1 MPSYGVFGWQ
11 KPCHLLQEGYAS
23 SFEELL
29 AETRWEGYGPTSGNP
44 ACRDCMVHSGF
55 GASAVEE
62 GLSSWRGFIAMAR
75 AALAGPRIG
84 APPAGRLA
92 APKPADAP
100 AVTPGAEVAASPEA
114 LDAAFRFRGDV
125 TLVLDDGSAV
135 EGSVAAARPEEV
147 TFWPREERRA
157 RRLASG
163 RIRQVRFSDRDLS
176 GRGRDRLERAHVGRG
191 E

>member
-1 MPSYGVFGWQ
+1 
-11 KPCHLLQEGYAS
+11 
-23 SFEELL
+23 
-29 AETRWEGYGPTSGNP
+29 
-44 ACRDCMVHSGF
+44 MVHSGF
-55 GASAVEE
+55 EASTVEE
-62 GLSSWRGFIAMAR
+62 RFSSWRGFIAMAR

-114 LDAAFRFRGDV
+114 LDAAFRFRRDV

-176 GRGRDRLERAHVGRG
+176 GLGRDRLERAHVGRG